1 MIAYNHPQG
10 SPEWLQSRCGVI
22 TASMFKVARERLK
35 SGPNKGDFTEA
46 AKDYAFR
53 LAFERI
59 SGTLMDEGFT
69 TWQMERGH
77 ELEPQARAAHE
88 IETGC
93 VVEQVGFV
101 TDDDGVFGA
110 SADGFIGTDSG
121 LEIKCLVSAKGIRKL
136 WFADDMSD
144 FMDQVQGGMWIT
156 GRSDWHFAMY
166 CPALAGI
173 EKHLFLRVVQR
184 DDAFIEKM
192 ASDLA
197 DFAALVDEYQERLR
211 NDHQQVAA

>member
-1 MIAYNHPQG
+1 MITYNHPQG

-59 SGTLMDEGFT
+59 SGQLMDEGFT
-69 TWQMERGH
+69 TWQMDRGH

-101 TDDDGVFGA
+101 TTDDGVFGA
-110 SADGFIGTDSG
+110 SADGFIGDTTG

-136 WFADDMSD
+136 WFADDLSD

-156 GRSDWHFAMY
+156 GRSDWHFVMY
-166 CPALAGI
+166 SPALAGI
-173 EKHLFLRVVQR
+173 EKHLFLRVVKR
-184 DDAFIEKM
+184 DEAYIEAM
-192 ASDLA
+192 ARDLL
-197 DFAALVDEYQERLR
+197 DFAELVNEFQERLKR
-211 NDHQQVAA
+211 PLPEAA

>member
-1 MIAYNHPQG
+1 MREFKHPQG
-10 SPEWLQSRCGVI
+10 SPEWLQSRCGVV

-59 SGTLMDEGFT
+59 SGELMDEGYQ

-77 ELEPQARAAHE
+77 ELEPAARYTHE

-101 TDDDGVFGA
+101 TDDEGIFGA
-110 SADGFIGTDSG
+110 SADGFIGSDTG

-136 WFADDMSD
+136 WFAEDMSD

-156 GRSDWHFAMY
+156 GRSKWHFALY
-166 CPALAGI
+166 CPALATIGK
-173 EKHLFLRVVQR
+173 ELFLRIVPR
-184 DDAFIEKM
+184 DEEYIEAMERDLRAF
-192 ASDLA
+192 A
-197 DFAALVDEYQERLR
+197 DLVDTFHRQLQEPL
-211 NDHQQVAA
+211 AA

>member
-1 MIAYNHPQG
+1 MLRYDDPQG
-10 SPEWLQSRCGVI
+10 SPAWLQRRCGVV

-35 SGPNKGDFTEA
+35 SGPNKGEFTEA

-59 SGTLMDEGFT
+59 SGELMDEGYQ

-77 ELEPQARAAHE
+77 ELEPAARYTHE

-101 TDDDGVFGA
+101 TDDEGIFGA
-110 SADGFIGTDSG
+110 SADGFIGSDTG

-136 WFADDMSD
+136 WFAEDMSD

-156 GRSDWHFAMY
+156 GRTNWHFALY
-166 CPALAGI
+166 CPALATCGK
-173 EKHLFLRVVQR
+173 ELFLRIVPR
-184 DDAFIEKM
+184 DEEYIEVMEQDLRAFAE
-192 ASDLA
+192 
-197 DFAALVDEYQERLR
+197 LVDTFH
-211 NDHQQVAA
+211 HQLQQPLAA

>member
-1 MIAYNHPQG
+1 MIIYNHPQG
-10 SPEWLQSRCGVI
+10 SWDWRQARCGVC

-59 SGTLMDEGFT
+59 SGELMDEGYQ

-77 ELEPQARAAHE
+77 ELEPAARYAHE

-93 VVEQVGFV
+93 VVEQVGFI
-101 TDDDGVFGA
+101 TSDDGVFGA
-110 SADGFIGTDSG
+110 SADGFIGNETG

-136 WFADDMSD
+136 WFAEDLSD

-156 GRSDWHFAMY
+156 GRSEWHFALY
-166 CPALAGI
+166 CPDLASIGK
-173 EKHLFLRVVQR
+173 ELFLRIVKR
-184 DDAFIEKM
+184 DDAFIDKM
-192 ASDLA
+192 RADLER
-197 DFAALVDEYQERLR
+197 FAGLVEDYESQLRQET
-211 NDHQQVAA
+211 A

>member
-1 MIAYNHPQG
+1 MREFKHPQG
-10 SPEWLQSRCGVI
+10 SPEWLQSRCGVV

-59 SGTLMDEGFT
+59 SGELMDEGYQ

-77 ELEPQARAAHE
+77 ELEPAARYTHE

-101 TDDDGVFGA
+101 TDDEGIFGA
-110 SADGFIGTDSG
+110 SADGFIGSDTG

-136 WFADDMSD
+136 WFAEDMSD

-156 GRSDWHFAMY
+156 GRTKWHFALY
-166 CPALAGI
+166 CPALATIGK
-173 EKHLFLRVVQR
+173 ELFLRVVPR
-184 DDAFIEKM
+184 DEEYIEAMERDLRAF
-192 ASDLA
+192 A
-197 DFAALVDEYQERLR
+197 DLVDTFHRQLQEPL
-211 NDHQQVAA
+211 AA

>member
-1 MIAYNHPQG
+1 MREFKHQQG
-10 SPEWLQSRCGVI
+10 SPEWLQSRCGVV

-59 SGTLMDEGFT
+59 SGELMDEGYQ

-77 ELEPQARAAHE
+77 ELEPAARYTHE

-101 TDDDGVFGA
+101 TDESGIFGA
-110 SADGFIGTDSG
+110 SADGFIGSDTG

-136 WFADDMSD
+136 WFAEDMSD

-156 GRSDWHFAMY
+156 GRTKWHFALY
-166 CPALAGI
+166 CPALATIGK
-173 EKHLFLRVVQR
+173 ELFLRVVPR
-184 DDAFIEKM
+184 DEEYIEAMERDLRAF
-192 ASDLA
+192 A
-197 DFAALVDEYQERLR
+197 DLVDTFHRQLQEPL
-211 NDHQQVAA
+211 AA

>member
-1 MIAYNHPQG
+1 MREFKHLQG

-59 SGTLMDEGFT
+59 SGELMDEGYQ

-77 ELEPQARAAHE
+77 ELEPAARYTHE

-101 TDDDGVFGA
+101 TDDDGTFGA
-110 SADGFIGTDSG
+110 SADGFIGSDTG

-136 WFADDMSD
+136 WFAEDMSD

-156 GRSDWHFAMY
+156 GRTKWHFALY
-166 CPALAGI
+166 CPALATCGK
-173 EKHLFLRVVQR
+173 ELFLRIVPR
-184 DDAFIEKM
+184 DEEYIEAMERDLRAFAE
-192 ASDLA
+192 
-197 DFAALVDEYQERLR
+197 LVDTFH
-211 NDHQQVAA
+211 HQLQQPLAA

>member
-1 MIAYNHPQG
+1 MREFKHPQG
-10 SPEWLQSRCGVI
+10 SPEWLQSRCGVV

-59 SGTLMDEGFT
+59 SGELMDEGYQ

-77 ELEPQARAAHE
+77 ELEPAARYTHE

-101 TDDDGVFGA
+101 TDDEGIFGA
-110 SADGFIGTDSG
+110 SADGFIGSDTG

-136 WFADDMSD
+136 WFAEDMSD

-156 GRSDWHFAMY
+156 GRTKWHFALY
-166 CPALAGI
+166 CPALAPAGKQLWWRRFERDEVFI
-173 EKHLFLRVVQR
+173 AAMR
-184 DDAFIEKM
+184 DDLEQFRLMVDGYEAKLREPM
-192 ASDLA
+192 EE
-197 DFAALVDEYQERLR
+197 AA
-211 NDHQQVAA
+211 

>member
-1 MIAYNHPQG
+1 MREFKHPQG
-10 SPEWLQSRCGVI
+10 SAEWLQSRCGVC

-53 LAFERI
+53 LAYERI
-59 SGTLMDEGFT
+59 SGELMDEGYQ

-77 ELEPQARAAHE
+77 ELEPAARYTHE

-101 TDDDGVFGA
+101 TDDDGKFGA
-110 SADGFIGTDSG
+110 SADGFIGSDTG

-136 WFADDMSD
+136 WFAEDLSD

-156 GRSDWHFAMY
+156 GRAQWHFALY
-166 CPALAGI
+166 CPAMAAV
-173 EKHLFLRVVQR
+173 EKELFLRVVKR
-184 DDAFIEKM
+184 DEAYIEAMQKDLGEF
-192 ASDLA
+192 AS
-197 DFAALVDEYQERLR
+197 LVDSYEATLR
-211 NDHQQVAA
+211 QPEQVAA

>member
-1 MIAYNHPQG
+1 VIIFNHPQG

-46 AKDYAFR
+46 AKDYAFK
-53 LAFERI
+53 LAYERV
-59 SGTLMDEGFT
+59 SGELMDEGFQ

-77 ELEPQARAAHE
+77 ELEPAARYTHE

-93 VVEQVGFV
+93 VVEQVGFI
-101 TDDDGVFGA
+101 TDDAGIFGA
-110 SADGFIGTDSG
+110 SADGFIGSDTG

-156 GRSDWHFAMY
+156 GRSKWHFALY
-166 CPALAGI
+166 CPALASVGK
-173 EKHLFLRVVQR
+173 ELFLRIVDR
-184 DDAFIEKM
+184 DEKYIAAMEQDLRAF
-192 ASDLA
+192 A
-197 DFAALVDEYQERLR
+197 DLVDTFH
-211 NDHQQVAA
+211 HQLQQPLAA

>member
-1 MIAYNHPQG
+1 MIIFNHPQG

-46 AKDYAFR
+46 AKDYAFK
-53 LAFERI
+53 LAYERV
-59 SGTLMDEGFT
+59 SGELMDEGFQ

-77 ELEPQARAAHE
+77 ELEPAARYTHE

-93 VVEQVGFV
+93 VVEQVGFI
-101 TDDDGVFGA
+101 TDDAGIFGA
-110 SADGFIGTDSG
+110 SADGFIGSDTG

-156 GRSDWHFAMY
+156 GRSKWHFALY
-166 CPALAGI
+166 CPALASVGK
-173 EKHLFLRVVQR
+173 ELFLRIVDR
-184 DDAFIEKM
+184 DEKYIAAMEQDLRAF
-192 ASDLA
+192 A
-197 DFAALVDEYQERLR
+197 DLVDTFH
-211 NDHQQVAA
+211 HQLQQPLAA

>member
-1 MIAYNHPQG
+1 MREFRHPQG
-10 SPEWLQSRCGVI
+10 SPEWLQSRCGVV

-46 AKDYAFR
+46 AKDYAFKV
-53 LAFERI
+53 AYERI
-59 SGTLMDEGFT
+59 SGELMDEGYQ

-77 ELEPQARAAHE
+77 ELEPAARYTHE

-93 VVEQVGFV
+93 VVEQVGFI

-110 SADGFIGTDSG
+110 SADGFIGSDTG

-136 WFADDMSD
+136 WFAEDMSD

-156 GRSDWHFAMY
+156 GRISWHFALY
-166 CPALAGI
+166 CPPLAAVGK
-173 EKHLFLRVVQR
+173 ELFLRVVER
-184 DDAFIEKM
+184 DQVYIEAMEK
-192 ASDLA
+192 DLRE
-197 DFAALVDEYQERLR
+197 FAALVDRYEAELR
-211 NDHQQVAA
+211 AAPKVAA

>member
-1 MIAYNHPQG
+1 MREFKHPQG
-10 SPEWLQSRCGVI
+10 STEWLQSRCGVI

-59 SGTLMDEGFT
+59 SGELMDEGYQ

-77 ELEPQARAAHE
+77 ELEPAARYTHE

-101 TDDDGVFGA
+101 TDDDGTFGA
-110 SADGFIGTDSG
+110 SADGFIGSDTG

-136 WFADDMSD
+136 WFAEDMSD

-156 GRSDWHFAMY
+156 GRTKWHFALY
-166 CPALAGI
+166 CPALATIGK
-173 EKHLFLRVVQR
+173 ELFLRIVPR
-184 DDAFIEKM
+184 DEEYIEAMERDLRAFAE
-192 ASDLA
+192 
-197 DFAALVDEYQERLR
+197 LVDTFH
-211 NDHQQVAA
+211 HQLQQPLAA